1 VSIVITVVQETRTEH
16 VLEALRNLAS
26 PRALVSDIADDPI
39 NGYLMLSSPLGQA
52 LSQGSPGDEL
62 TYQAGEKERG
72 VLFVSLETVSAQA
85 ARERK

>member
-1 VSIVITVVQETRTEH
+1 VAFLPGIKHGICHRCTSTDQLMPGCIAGE
-16 VLEALRNLAS
+16 
-26 PRALVSDIADDPI
+26 PRDGEVGPSCRLH
-39 NGYLMLSSPLGQA
+39 LMLSSPLGQA

-85 ARERK
+85 A

>member
-1 VSIVITVVQETRTEH
+1 MPSET
-16 VLEALRNLAS
+16 LR
-26 PRALVSDIADDPI
+26 
-39 NGYLMLSSPLGQA
+39 YLMLSSPLGQA

-85 ARERK
+85 A